1 MTSVD
6 LSIIIVNYNVKEFL
20 AQALNSIVKA
30 AQSLRTEIFVVDNA
44 STDGSV
50 RLVRERFPTVTLI
63 ANEQNVGFSA
73 ANNQALRLAQGRFI
87 CLINPDTVV
96 QENTFTI
103 LLDFLQQHPEAG
115 MVGCKILN
123 PDGSLQLGCK
133 RSYPTP
139 WVAFSKI
146 MGLST
151 LFPKSRLF
159 GQYNLTYLDDD
170 QIHEVQ
176 AISGAFML
184 LRQEI
189 LTRVGTLDE
198 DFFMYGED
206 LDWCFRVREGGWKIF
221 YVPLT
226 RIIHYKGESSK
237 QRQSDYLRE
246 FYRAMDLFVRKHYK
260 GWSFIFPDWL
270 LLSAIW
276 LRAGVSFMIKLIK
289 RMVLPLWDAFLI
301 AVALLFALI
310 FRFGNLDHIRSYGI
324 VYLLYSLVW
333 IVCLTLA
340 GSYHR
345 HKFSAASSMLAVGI
359 GLIFNGFLTFLLP
372 QIAFSRIVVGVA
384 GALNLVFLPGWR
396 ILLKVLY
403 RLNLLKFR
411 SGFGAALF
419 GRRTLV
425 VGDMQMAG
433 RILQKLRY
441 RLDSTYDVRGIVSP
455 LADERDQVVEG
466 VPVIGSLNSLP
477 EAISFIRAQE
487 VIFAT
492 DKLTFDQI
500 LSVMA
505 RARHPGVDFHL
516 VPGNLEYIIGK
527 ASIHRMDDVPLWEIE
542 YRLYRTEY
550 RLLKRMTDIVL
561 AAAGIL
567 VFLPL
572 FFYNLWIKKWRIR
585 RQVIYQ
591 EHNRRPGYY
600 LFTGNGAEKSWQ
612 KWLPALLAILI
623 GRISFVGSELE
634 AGNKRQIHDGIELKP
649 GLTGLA
655 QLSAKA
661 GMTQQELEKS
671 SLFYIKNYSPLLDF
685 EILIRALLKKKLIE

>member
-20 AQALNSIVKA
+20 AQALNSIAKA
-30 AQSLRTEIFVVDNA
+30 TTGLQTEIFVVDNA

-50 RLVRERFPTVTLI
+50 RLIRERFPGVKLI
-63 ANEQNVGFSA
+63 ANERNLGFSA

-96 QENTFTI
+96 QENTFAI
-103 LLDFLQQHPEAG
+103 LLDFLLQHPEAG

-146 MGLST
+146 MGLSS
-151 LFPKSRLF
+151 LFPKSRIF
-159 GQYNLTYLDDD
+159 GKYNLTFLDDD
-170 QIHEVQ
+170 QCHEVE
-176 AISGAFML
+176 AISGSFML
-184 LRQEI
+184 LRREI
-189 LTRVGTLDE
+189 LAQVGYLDE

-206 LDWCFRVREGGWKIF
+206 LDWCFRVQEGGWKIF
-221 YVPLT
+221 YVPFT

-237 QRQSDYLRE
+237 QRQWDHLRE
-246 FYRAMDLFVRKHYK
+246 FYRAMDLFVRKHYQ

-270 LLSAIW
+270 LLSAVW
-276 LRAGVSFMIKLIK
+276 LRAGVSFLIKLIK
-289 RMVLPLWDAFLI
+289 RMLLPLWDALLI
-301 AVALLFALI
+301 AVALVLALMI
-310 FRFGNLDHIRSYGI
+310 RFGNLDHIRSYGI

-333 IVCLTLA
+333 IISLA
-340 GSYHR
+340 LMGSYHR
-345 HKFSAASSMLAVGI
+345 HKFSAGSSMLAVGI

-384 GALNLVFLPGWR
+384 GALNLAFLPGWR
-396 ILLKVLY
+396 ITLKVLY

-419 GRRTLV
+419 GRRTLI

-433 RILQKLRY
+433 RIVQKLRY
-441 RLDSTYDVRGIVSP
+441 RLDGTYDVRGIVSP
-455 LADERDQVVEG
+455 LADERDRMVEG
-466 VPVIGSLNSLP
+466 IPVIGSINALR
-477 EAISFIRAQE
+477 EAISFVRAQE

-500 LSVMA
+500 LSIMA

-527 ASIHRMDDVPLWEIE
+527 ASIHRMDDVPLWEID
-542 YRLYRTEY
+542 YRLYRPEY
-550 RLLKRMTDIVL
+550 RALKRVTDIVL
-561 AAAGIL
+561 ATIAL
-567 VFLPL
+567 WVLSPL
-572 FFYNLWIKKWRIR
+572 FFYNLLLRKWRVRKRTIGR
-585 RQVIYQ
+585 FR
-591 EHNRRPGYY
+591 NRRIGY
-600 LFTGNGAEKSWQ
+600 LHFTGPGSEKSWQ
-612 KWLPALLAILI
+612 KWLPALISIII

-634 AGNKRQIHDGIELKP
+634 NANNLAARDGIELKP
-649 GLTGLA
+649 GLTGVL

-661 GMTQQELEKS
+661 KMTQQELDKS
-671 SLFYIKNYSPLLDF
+671 RLFYLKNYSPLLDF
-685 EILIRALLKKKLIE
+685 EILIRALFKKRLVE

>member
-20 AQALNSIVKA
+20 AQALNSILKA
-30 AQSLRTEIFVVDNA
+30 THSLNTEIFVVDNA

-50 RLVRERFPTVTLI
+50 RLIRERFAGVKLI

-73 ANNQALRLAQGRFI
+73 ANNQALRLARGRFI

-96 QENTFTI
+96 QENTFTT
-103 LLDFLQQHPEAG
+103 LVDFMDQHPEAG

-146 MGLST
+146 MGLSR
-151 LFPKSRLF
+151 LFPKSRIF

-170 QIHEVQ
+170 QLHEVE
-176 AISGAFML
+176 AISGSFML

-189 LTRVGTLDE
+189 LARVGYLDE

-206 LDWCFRVREGGWKIF
+206 LDWCYRVQEGGWKIF

-276 LRAGVSFMIKLIK
+276 LRASVSFMIKLVK
-289 RMVLPLWDAFLI
+289 RMRLPLWDALLI
-301 AVALLFALI
+301 AVALLIALMI
-310 FRFGNLDHIRSYGI
+310 RFGNLDHMRSYGI

-333 IVCLTLA
+333 IICLTLA

-345 HKFSAASSMLAVGI
+345 HKFSAGSSMLAVAI
-359 GLIFNGFLTFLLP
+359 GLVFNGFLTFLLP

-384 GALNLVFLPGWR
+384 GALNLFFLPGWR
-396 ILLKVLY
+396 IIIKILY

-419 GRRTLV
+419 GRRTLI
-425 VGDMQMAG
+425 VGDMEMAS
-433 RILQKLRY
+433 RIVQKLRF
-441 RLDSTYDVRGIVSP
+441 RIDGTYDVRGIVSP
-455 LADERDQVVEG
+455 LAEERDQLVEG
-466 VPVIGSLNSLP
+466 VPIIGSLNSLP
-477 EAISFIRAQE
+477 EAISFVRAQE

-492 DKLTFDQI
+492 DRLSFDQI
-500 LSVMA
+500 LGIMA
-505 RARHPGVDFHL
+505 RARQPGVDFHL

-542 YRLYRTEY
+542 YRLYRPEY
-550 RLLKRMTDIVL
+550 RMLKRLNDIVL
-561 AAAGIL
+561 ATAGII

-572 FFYNLWIKKWRIR
+572 FFYNLLVKKWRVR
-585 RQVIYQ
+585 RRII
-591 EHNRRPGYY
+591 HLSRNRRIGYFQ
-600 LFTGNGAEKSWQ
+600 FTGTGAEKSWQ
-612 KWLPALLAILI
+612 KWLPALFSILL
-623 GRISFVGSELE
+623 GRISFVGSEIE
-634 AGNKRQIHDGIELKP
+634 TSTGAEIRNGIELKP
-649 GLTGLA
+649 GLTGLL
-655 QLSAKA
+655 QLSPKVMA
-661 GMTQQELEKS
+661 TEQESEKS
-671 SLFYIKNYSPLLDF
+671 RLFYLKNYSPLLDF
-685 EILIRALLKKKLIE
+685 EILIRALFKKRMLD